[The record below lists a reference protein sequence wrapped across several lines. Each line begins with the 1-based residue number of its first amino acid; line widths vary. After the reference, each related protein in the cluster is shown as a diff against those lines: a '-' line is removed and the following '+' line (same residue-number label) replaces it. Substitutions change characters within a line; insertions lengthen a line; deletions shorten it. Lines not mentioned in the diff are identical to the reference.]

1 MKTPLSIKIDP
12 KTKEALQKQAD
23 KEKRSMSATAEI
35 AIEEYIKKADEALK
49 REGF

>member
-12 KTKEALQKQAD
+12 KTKEALQKQAE

-35 AIEEYIKKADEALK
+35 AIEKYL
-49 REGF
+49 EGERKNESNF